1 MGPEAAGLPAGM
13 LARVFLGAFRPLSP
27 LRACALIL
35 LATLCLAG
43 TAGPALAAG
52 SIEGGSSF
60 NELSRQAQ
68 EPEAT
73 TSTATEKTTETGAK
87 ETKNSS
93 KTLLIGFAAAVVL
106 ILGIAVVIMRD
117 AKRHSPTGELD
128 PAELE
133 ARVNRDLALRQRKR
147 RAKAKAAR
155 QQRKRNAR
163 GR

>member
-1 MGPEAAGLPAGM
+1 M
-13 LARVFLGAFRPLSP
+13 LVLVLTLS
-27 LRACALIL
+27 C
-35 LATLCLAG
+35 AG
-43 TAGPALAAG
+43 TAGTALAAAG
-52 SIEGGSSF
+52 SVEGGSSF

-68 EPEAT
+68 ESEQT
-73 TSTATEKTTETGAK
+73 TSTSTEKTTETGAK
-87 ETKNSS
+87 EVKNSD

-106 ILGIAVVIMRD
+106 ILAIAYVIMRD
-117 AKRHSPTGELD
+117 ARRRAPAGDAD

-133 ARVNRDLALRQRKR
+133 ARVNHDVLLRQRRR